1 ARCREPGCQPVAT
14 RIRSKAPTLQEG
26 KLMQRTISKAT
37 TSILLIVAA
46 NQAPAALF
54 DVDPGPYTPENGSF
68 AAWYQDTHG
77 RTLDLCLSKTQ
88 SSRAPGSY
96 MCTLSPEPGV
106 FDDTQPVV
114 FPTNLPPEAF
124 WYTADATI
132 VDAASGIDLTY
143 IAHLEAAF
151 AAEEP
156 KDGNQ

>member
-1 ARCREPGCQPVAT
+1 GGVPHLGCGGCNFLRYNRKPLTTRPGEVISQHWHARCGEPGCRPVAT

-77 RTLDLCLSKTQ
+77 RTLDLCLSKAQ

-106 FDDTQPVV
+106 FDDTQPV
-114 FPTNLPPEAF
+114 
-124 WYTADATI
+124 
-132 VDAASGIDLTY
+132 
-143 IAHLEAAF
+143 
-151 AAEEP
+151 
-156 KDGNQ
+156 